1 MFRWNKCYRETVVV
15 PWFVTLTE
23 NGSLKV
29 WRHGEWDAQV
39 YLIKKWNTNLYRC
52 YINFNV
58 LLIYLILSSN
68 CWTICGLTFH
78 WRIDYCE
85 TLYSLYIFLNF
96 FDVDKCKMFEFC
108 FILYILKPFCIFPD
122 PMSPGVYTKV
132 FDYVN
137 WIQQTIVQN

>member
-1 MFRWNKCYRETVVV
+1 MLQGDSGGPLVCNIDGKWQLEG
-15 PWFVTLTE
+15 VTSW
-23 NGSLKV
+23 GV
-29 WRHGEWDAQV
+29 GCAGIFD
-39 YLIKKWNTNLYRC
+39 KKWNNANLYRC
-52 YINFNV
+52 YIYFNV

-108 FILYILKPFCIFPD
+108 FILYIWKPFCIFPD